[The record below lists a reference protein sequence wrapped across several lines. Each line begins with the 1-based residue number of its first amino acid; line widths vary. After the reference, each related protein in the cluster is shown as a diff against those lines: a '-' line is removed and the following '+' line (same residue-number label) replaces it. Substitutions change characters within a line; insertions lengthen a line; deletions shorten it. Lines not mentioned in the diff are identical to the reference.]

1 MSHPKKLLAS
11 TLIAAALIPLA
22 TATATTS
29 QNPSVVY
36 NNDGTVNC
44 VMNGYRFS
52 DPSGYAPA
60 NSCFHTIP
68 QGGLENLPPA
78 LAEVNPNL
86 TEQDLVN
93 VENTSVLSPGSQ
105 IGQDTYSHQPLT
117 GNEPISP
124 LSKEMT
130 ANFQQSN
137 YMINHWSTGE
147 NAGQIGD
154 ARYAAHENIP
164 VYTVDSSNP
173 HQNYIWIQARDPRAT
188 SVPGYDRIM
197 AGKIPFPKW
206 ALKDRGWSGDKS
218 VAIYDKATGIWRSMY
233 YFGGI
238 GEDGKFVNTT
248 ANPDTPLQHTEDGL
262 PIYTYASGG
271 YILGEPDFQGLG
283 YNNYWATLQ
292 GGTSSVAGMANEL
305 TQIGVDEIRAGEINH
320 AISMTAA
327 DYYTSPASFPAKQ
340 SDGRINMIV
349 SEGSGVLDGSEYSKR
364 FRVSSFAS
372 GKIDTALNDRYRRA
386 MLALDAKGVI
396 DIDDNFNIV
405 SSKISA
411 DTDTKALAKELGLD
425 RVHETHAEFVKRYLA
440 EGDMLQ
446 VTDAPMP
453 YTPKTGQRFTIP
465 ADVDVEALADKH
477 GLSEFDRMRLRAIQ
491 KYGGI
496 LTDRNGYVHAF
507 NLEAAASYAP
517 YAREGKNVY
526 LEDPEI
532 VEKLKGSNSHAFP
545 WQAVVWIDENFTGWE
560 GDTGVKDTSQH
571 WNMEVEEGQLPTVYL
586 PDSYNDQVY
595 AGQDVYL
602 NPNAQAIMP
611 RGMMFHAPWFKAEY
625 VSPQVAHHHE
635 MSWNFRAGSAPE
647 DARQVLELNTVGY
660 MKVDS
665 TLGRL
670 NSYVKSTSF
679 NLDNPTAG
687 STLQNKVLQSAEL
700 SDAYR
705 TEWNVA
711 TVDPASPIARTDTAK
726 VVRGQSTVIDPM
738 ANDEAYMGAKAHER
752 TAAQYEDGWGRIT
765 LVNENGE
772 DVSSL
777 TSDGVTYTVISDNK
791 IVVDAGSADLG
802 FVKPVQYKTL
812 RFGQGAT
819 LAGFAASAPAGQV
832 ASQWSAPGTIQAQVY
847 SSFGAEAPV
856 VDEPTPTP
864 TAEPTVAPEP
874 TAEPTIEPTV
884 EPSAI
889 PTDAPTAE
897 PTQAPSVEP
906 SMQPTVEPTVAPEP
920 TAEPSLAPSAAP
932 TAEPSSDPTA
942 EPTVEPTEA
951 PEPTDPIQPVTD
963 PSANPTDMPVPTFEP
978 TDRIEPAAP
987 APEETAPSDNPVEQ
1001 APVENT
1007 AGDSTPA
1014 EEQVVSVENIPA
1026 PSVTTPAGVVP
1037 DTGIEGQAVAAA
1049 DSTTQAAEAGT
1060 QPGKGPGVAVVVAV
1074 GLVCCVAI
1082 GGGAYAYRSRRAKS

>member
-1 MSHPKKLLAS
+1 MTRPKKLLVS
-11 TLIAAALIPLA
+11 TLIAATFLPLA
-22 TATATTS
+22 AATATTS
-29 QNPSVVY
+29 QNPSVAY

-44 VMNGYRFS
+44 VMNSYRFS

-137 YMINHWSTGE
+137 YAINHWSTGE

-173 HQNYIWIQARDPRAT
+173 HQNYIWVQARDPRAT
-188 SVPGYDRIM
+188 SVPGYDKIM
-197 AGKIPFPKW
+197 AGKIPFPEW

-218 VAIYDKATGIWRSMY
+218 VAIYDKATGIWRSMFF
-233 YFGGI
+233 FGGI

-271 YILGEPDFQGLG
+271 YILGEPNFQGLG

-349 SEGSGVLDGSEYSKR
+349 SEGSGVLDGSKR

-405 SSKISA
+405 SSKIGA

-496 LTDRNGYVHAF
+496 LTDRNQFVHAF

-625 VSPQVAHHHE
+625 VSPQVAHHHD
-635 MSWNFRAGSAPE
+635 MSWDFKAGGSAE
-647 DARQVLELNTVGY
+647 DARQVLELNTIGY
-660 MKVDS
+660 VKVDS
-665 TLGRL
+665 TLGRI
-670 NSYVKSTSF
+670 NSHVDSTTF

-791 IVVDAGSADLG
+791 VLVDAGSADLG

-864 TAEPTVAPEP
+864 T
-874 TAEPTIEPTV
+874 
-884 EPSAI
+884 
-889 PTDAPTAE
+889 
-897 PTQAPSVEP
+897 
-906 SMQPTVEPTVAPEP
+906 VEPTVAPEP

-932 TAEPSSDPTA
+932 TAEPSSEPTA
-942 EPTVEPTEA
+942 EPTVEPTEAPSVEPTQA

-987 APEETAPSDNPVEQ
+987 APEETAPSSEPTEQ
-1001 APVENT
+1001 APVENPEGELP
-1007 AGDSTPA
+1007 AA
-1014 EEQVVSVENIPA
+1014 EEEIVSVENIPA
-1026 PSVTTPAGVVP
+1026 PAVTTPAGVVP
-1037 DTGIEGQAVAAA
+1037 DTGLEGQVVAAA
-1049 DSTTQAAEAGT
+1049 EPTTQAAEADA
-1060 QPGKGPGVAVVVAV
+1060 QPVQGKGVVVVVA
-1074 GLVCCVAI
+1074 LVCLAAI
-1082 GGGAYAYRSRRAKS
+1082 GAGAGAYRARHAKS

>member
-1 MSHPKKLLAS
+1 MSRPKKLLAS
-11 TLIAAALIPLA
+11 TLIAATFLPLA
-22 TATATTS
+22 AATANTA
-29 QNPSVVY
+29 QNPSVSY
-36 NNDGTVNC
+36 NKDGTVNC

-60 NSCFHTIP
+60 NSCFHTVP
-68 QGGLENLPPA
+68 QVGLENLPPA
-78 LAEVNPNL
+78 LAQVNPNL

-105 IGQDTYSHQPLT
+105 IGRDTYSHQPLT
-117 GNEPISP
+117 GNEPVSP

-130 ANFQQSN
+130 ANFQQAN
-137 YMINHWSTGE
+137 YAINHWSTGE

-173 HQNYIWIQARDPRAT
+173 HQNYIWVQSKDPRAT
-188 SVPGYDRIM
+188 SVPGYDKIM
-197 AGKIPFPKW
+197 AGKIPFPEW
-206 ALKDRGWSGDKS
+206 ALKDRGLSGDKS
-218 VAIYDKATGIWRSMY
+218 VAIYDKATGIWRSMFF
-233 YFGGI
+233 FGGL

-262 PIYTYASGG
+262 PVYTYASGG
-271 YILGEPDFQGLG
+271 YILGEPNFQGLG

-349 SEGSGVLDGSEYSKR
+349 SEGDSRLDGSEYAKR
-364 FRVSSFAS
+364 FRVSKFSS
-372 GKIDTALNDRYRRA
+372 GKIDTALNDKYRA
-386 MLALDAKGVI
+386 SIQVLANRGYIELDEHFG
-396 DIDDNFNIV
+396 IV
-405 SSKISA
+405 SSQITL
-411 DTDTKALAKELGLD
+411 DTDAQAFATEHGVSA
-425 RVHETHAEFVKRYLA
+425 THVRNVQQYLE
-440 EGDMLQ
+440 EGDMLY
-446 VTDAPMP
+446 VSDAPLP

-465 ADVDVEALADKH
+465 ADVDVEALADQH
-477 GLSEFDRMRLRAIQ
+477 GLSQFDRMRLRAIQ

-496 LTDRNGYVHAF
+496 LTDRNQFVHAF

-545 WQAVVWIDENFTGWE
+545 WQAVVWIDEDFTGWE
-560 GDTGVKDTSQH
+560 GDTGVKDTTQH
-571 WNMEVEEGQLPTVYL
+571 WNMDVEEGKLPTVYL

-595 AGQDVYL
+595 AGQEVFLD
-602 NPNAQAIMP
+602 PTAQAIMP
-611 RGMMFHAPWFKAEY
+611 RHMMFHAPSFHADY
-625 VSPQVAHHHE
+625 QSPQVSDHHD
-635 MSWNFRAGSAPE
+635 MSWHFRAGSTPE
-647 DARQVLELNTVGY
+647 AARQVLELNTVGY
-660 MKVDS
+660 VKVDS
-665 TLGRL
+665 TLGRI
-670 NSYVKSTSF
+670 SQYVDSMTF
-679 NLDNPTAG
+679 NLDNPTVG

-700 SDAYR
+700 QKAYR

-711 TVDPASPIARTDTAK
+711 TVDPSAPIARTDTAK

-738 ANDEAYMGAKAHER
+738 ANDEAYLGAKAHER
-752 TAAQYEDGWGRIT
+752 TATQYENGWGRIT
-765 LVNENGE
+765 LVGENGE

-777 TSDGVTYTVISDNK
+777 TSDGVTYTVTADNK
-791 IVVDAGSADLG
+791 VVVDAGSADLG

-847 SSFGAEAPV
+847 SSFGTGVPV
-856 VDEPTPTP
+856 VDEPTPAPTAEPTVEPTEAPSVEPSVQP

-874 TAEPTIEPTV
+874 TAEPSP
-884 EPSAI
+884 
-889 PTDAPTAE
+889 
-897 PTQAPSVEP
+897 APSV
-906 SMQPTVEPTVAPEP
+906 
-920 TAEPSLAPSAAP
+920 AP
-932 TAEPSSDPTA
+932 TAEPSSAPTA
-942 EPTVEPTEA
+942 EPTVEPTDAPSVEPTQA

-978 TDRIEPAAP
+978 TDRIDPAAP
-987 APEETAPSDNPVEQ
+987 APEETTPSANPTEQ
-1001 APVENT
+1001 TPAES
-1007 AGDSTPA
+1007 STGEANPA